1 MKIKDKI
8 LVGFAFISSMVVIA
22 YLLYCLLESVQYAI
36 IGFICTMVLWIKI
49 TLRRSKWS
57 KEQWARYEEEY
68 YKYHWIERILKEYYE
83 KKKKNTIK

>member
-8 LVGFAFISSMVVIA
+8 LVGFAFISCMLFIA
-22 YLLYCLLESVQYAI
+22 YCCYDFFGSVPYAI
-36 IGFICTMVLWIKI
+36 AGFICTMALWFKI

-68 YKYHWIERILKEYYE
+68 YKYHWLERILKEYYE
-83 KKKKNTIK
+83 KKKKDTTK